1 MRDSQ
6 TNPAWDVLLDLSG
19 PGPRHERLTRA
30 LRAVIR
36 DGTLGESATLP
47 PSRALAVD
55 LGFSRWVV
63 TQAYEQ
69 LIAEGYLAAR
79 TGSSTVVR
87 WSAAGAGPAK
97 PDRPM
102 NAQAGIDLAPGLP
115 DLRHFPRERWAD
127 AVREV
132 LANAPH
138 GEFGYPIP
146 GGHPR
151 LRAVLADYLR
161 RCRGAVV
168 DDVRIAFG
176 VTDAFGRVCR
186 ALHSAGI
193 TRVAA
198 EEPGW
203 LKLRE
208 VATRAGLDV
217 VGVPVDQDGLR
228 VDEIPSGV
236 RAVLV
241 TPAHQFPTGTVL
253 SPARR
258 AGLLGWA
265 RDVDGLIIEDDYDA
279 EFRYDRRPVGTV
291 QGMDPAR
298 VALLG
303 SVSKTLSPALG
314 LGWYAV
320 PPQWTDLVEPTPS
333 PPALDQLAF
342 ATFLERGA
350 YARHLRAARRRY
362 RARRDALVTA
372 LGPLP
377 LSGVAAGLHL
387 VLDLRE
393 DAEAAAV
400 VRRAAAR
407 GLRVSD
413 LDDYR
418 ATPSGPGL
426 VLGYGNLADGSVGTA
441 ARLLREAI
449 GEEASR
455 T

>member
-1 MRDSQ
+1 MTGSR
-6 TNPAWDVLLDLSG
+6 TNLAWDVLLDLSG

-30 LRAVIR
+30 LRTVIR
-36 DGTLGESATLP
+36 EGTLGSGATLP
-47 PSRALAVD
+47 PSRTLAAD
-55 LGFSRWVV
+55 LGCSRWVI

-87 WSAAGAGPAK
+87 WSASGAEPAK
-97 PDRPM
+97 PAVRKVSPPE
-102 NAQAGIDLAPGLP
+102 IDLAPGLP
-115 DLRHFPRERWAD
+115 DLRHFPRTRWAE

-132 LANAPH
+132 LVNAPH
-138 GEFGYPIP
+138 GEFGYPVP

-151 LRAVLADYLR
+151 LRAVLADHLR

-168 DDVRIAFG
+168 DDVRIASG
-176 VTDAFGRVCR
+176 VTDAFGRLCR
-186 ALHSAGI
+186 ALLAAGI

-198 EEPGW
+198 EDPGW
-203 LKLRE
+203 HTLRR

-217 VGVPVDQDGLR
+217 VSVPVDEDGLR
-228 VDEIPSGV
+228 VEDIPPGV

-258 AGLLGWA
+258 AGLLAWA
-265 RDVDGLIIEDDYDA
+265 READGLIIEDDYDA

-320 PPQWTDLVEPTPS
+320 PPQWTDRVESSPT

-342 ATFLERGA
+342 AAFLERGS
-350 YARHLRAARRRY
+350 YDRHLRAARRRY
-362 RARRDALVTA
+362 RARRDALVDA
-372 LGPLP
+372 LGPVR

-387 VLDLRE
+387 VLELPGGS
-393 DAEAAAV
+393 AAAV
-400 VRRAAAR
+400 VQRAAAK
-407 GLRVSD
+407 GLRVAD
-413 LDDYR
+413 LGDYR
-418 ATPSGPGL
+418 VAPGEPGL

-449 GEEASR
+449 AHPS
-455 T
+455 

>member
-1 MRDSQ
+1 MTGSQ
-6 TNPAWDVLLDLSG
+6 TNLAWDVLLDLSG

-30 LRAVIR
+30 LRTVIR
-36 DGTLGESATLP
+36 DGTLGSGAALP
-47 PSRALAVD
+47 PSRTLAAD

-79 TGSSTVVR
+79 TGSATLVR
-87 WSAAGAGPAK
+87 WSSSGAGAAK
-97 PDRPM
+97 PARRP
-102 NAQAGIDLAPGLP
+102 AAPPEIDLAPGLP
-115 DLRHFPRERWAD
+115 DLRHFPRQRWAD
-127 AVREV
+127 AVRDV
-132 LANAPH
+132 LANTPH
-138 GEFGYPIP
+138 AEFGYPVP
-146 GGHPR
+146 GGHPH

-168 DDVRIAFG
+168 GDVRIASG

-186 ALHSAGI
+186 ALLAAGI
-193 TRVAA
+193 TRLAA

-203 LKLRE
+203 RTLRR

-217 VGVPVDQDGLR
+217 VGVPVDEDGLR

-258 AGLLGWA
+258 AGLLSWA
-265 RDVDGLIIEDDYDA
+265 RAADGLIIEDDYDA

-303 SVSKTLSPALG
+303 SVSKTLGPALG

-320 PPQWTDLVEPTPS
+320 PPQWTELIDPSPT

-342 ATFLERGA
+342 ATFLERGS
-350 YARHLRAARRRY
+350 YDRHLRAARRRY

-387 VLDLRE
+387 VLDLPGGT
-393 DAEAAAV
+393 EAAAV
-400 VRRAAAR
+400 VRRVAAK
-407 GLRVSD
+407 GLRVAD

-418 ATPSGPGL
+418 ATPGTPAL

-449 GEEASR
+449 EEAASPA
-455 T
+455 

>member
-1 MRDSQ
+1 MTGSR
-6 TNPAWDVLLDLSG
+6 TNLAWDVLLDLSG

-30 LRAVIR
+30 LRTVIR
-36 DGTLGESATLP
+36 EGTLGSGAALP
-47 PSRALAVD
+47 PSRTLAAD
-55 LGFSRWVV
+55 LGCSRWVI

-79 TGSSTVVR
+79 TGSGTVVR
-87 WSAAGAGPAK
+87 WSASGAEPAK
-97 PDRPM
+97 P
-102 NAQAGIDLAPGLP
+102 AGRKVSPPEIDLAPGLP
-115 DLRHFPRERWAD
+115 DLRHFPRTRWAE

-132 LANAPH
+132 LVNAPH
-138 GEFGYPIP
+138 GEFGYPVP

-151 LRAVLADYLR
+151 LRAVLADHLR

-168 DDVRIAFG
+168 DDVRIASG
-176 VTDAFGRVCR
+176 VTDAFGRLCR
-186 ALHSAGI
+186 ALLAAGI

-198 EEPGW
+198 EDPGW
-203 LKLRE
+203 RTLRRI
-208 VATRAGLDV
+208 ATRAGLDV
-217 VGVPVDQDGLR
+217 VSVPVDEDGLR
-228 VDEIPSGV
+228 VEDIPPGV

-258 AGLLGWA
+258 AGLLAWA
-265 RDVDGLIIEDDYDA
+265 READGLIIEDDYDA

-320 PPQWTDLVEPTPS
+320 PPQWTDRVESSPT

-342 ATFLERGA
+342 AAFLERGS
-350 YARHLRAARRRY
+350 YDRHLRAARRRY
-362 RARRDALVTA
+362 RARRDALVDA
-372 LGPLP
+372 LGPAR

-387 VLDLRE
+387 VLELPGGS
-393 DAEAAAV
+393 AAAV
-400 VRRAAAR
+400 VERAADK
-407 GLRVSD
+407 GLRVAD

-418 ATPSGPGL
+418 VAPGEPGL

-449 GEEASR
+449 AHP
-455 T
+455 

>member
-1 MRDSQ
+1 MTESQ
-6 TNPAWDVLLDLSG
+6 TNLAWDVLLDLSG
-19 PGPRHERLTRA
+19 PGPRHERLARA
-30 LRAVIR
+30 LRTVIR
-36 DGTLGESATLP
+36 EGTLGSGAALP
-47 PSRALAVD
+47 PSRTLAAD
-55 LGFSRWVV
+55 LGCSRWVI

-79 TGSSTVVR
+79 TGSGTVVR
-87 WSAAGAGPAK
+87 WSASGAEPAK
-97 PDRPM
+97 PAARKVSPPE
-102 NAQAGIDLAPGLP
+102 IDLAPGLP
-115 DLRHFPRERWAD
+115 DLRHFPRTRWAE
-127 AVREV
+127 ALREV
-132 LANAPH
+132 LVNAPH
-138 GEFGYPIP
+138 GEFGYPVP

-151 LRAVLADYLR
+151 LRAVLADHLR

-168 DDVRIAFG
+168 DDVRIASG
-176 VTDAFGRVCR
+176 VTDAFGRLCR
-186 ALHSAGI
+186 AMLAAGI

-198 EEPGW
+198 EDPGW
-203 LKLRE
+203 HILRR

-217 VGVPVDQDGLR
+217 VSVPVDEDGLR
-228 VDEIPSGV
+228 VEEIPPGV

-258 AGLLGWA
+258 AGLLAWA
-265 RDVDGLIIEDDYDA
+265 READGLIIEDDYDA

-320 PPQWTDLVEPTPS
+320 PPQWTDRVESSPT

-342 ATFLERGA
+342 AAFLERGS
-350 YARHLRAARRRY
+350 YDRHLRAARRRY
-362 RARRDALVTA
+362 RARRDALVAA

-387 VLDLRE
+387 VLGLPGGS
-393 DAEAAAV
+393 AAAV
-400 VRRAAAR
+400 VERAAAK
-407 GLRVSD
+407 GLRVAD

-418 ATPSGPGL
+418 VTPGEPGL

-449 GEEASR
+449 AR
-455 T
+455 

>member
-1 MRDSQ
+1 MTKSQ
-6 TNPAWDVLLDLSG
+6 TNLAWDVLLDLSG

-30 LRAVIR
+30 LRTVIR
-36 DGTLGESATLP
+36 EGTLGSGAALP
-47 PSRALAVD
+47 PSRTLAAD
-55 LGFSRWVV
+55 LGFSRWVI

-79 TGSSTVVR
+79 TGSATVVR
-87 WSAAGAGPAK
+87 WSTSSTGPAK
-97 PDRPM
+97 ALPRKATPPE
-102 NAQAGIDLAPGLP
+102 IDLAPGLP
-115 DLRHFPRERWAD
+115 DLRHFPRQRWAE

-138 GEFGYPIP
+138 GEFGYPVP

-151 LRAVLADYLR
+151 LRAVLADHLR

-168 DDVRIAFG
+168 EDVRISSG
-176 VTDAFGRVCR
+176 VTDGFGRVCR
-186 ALHSAGI
+186 ALRAAGI
-193 TRVAA
+193 TRIAA

-203 LKLRE
+203 LTLRR
-208 VATRAGLDV
+208 VATRAGLEV
-217 VGVPVDQDGLR
+217 VGVPVDEDGLR
-228 VDEIPSGV
+228 VDEIPAGA

-258 AGLLGWA
+258 AGLLSWA
-265 RDVDGLIIEDDYDA
+265 RDVDGVIVEDDYDA

-298 VALLG
+298 VVLLG

-314 LGWYAV
+314 LGWYAL
-320 PPQWTDLVEPTPS
+320 PPQWTDLVDPSPT
-333 PPALDQLAF
+333 PPALEQLAF
-342 ATFLERGA
+342 AAFLEHGS
-350 YARHLRAARRRY
+350 YDRHLRAARRRY
-362 RARRDALVTA
+362 RARRDALVGA

-377 LSGVAAGLHL
+377 VSGIAAGLHL
-387 VLDLRE
+387 VLDLPGVRA
-393 DAEAAAV
+393 AEV
-400 VRRAAAR
+400 VRRAAVK
-407 GLRVSD
+407 GLRVAD

-418 ATPSGPGL
+418 ATPRTPGI

-441 ARLLREAI
+441 ARLLIEAI
-449 GEEASR
+449 GEASR
-455 T
+455 G